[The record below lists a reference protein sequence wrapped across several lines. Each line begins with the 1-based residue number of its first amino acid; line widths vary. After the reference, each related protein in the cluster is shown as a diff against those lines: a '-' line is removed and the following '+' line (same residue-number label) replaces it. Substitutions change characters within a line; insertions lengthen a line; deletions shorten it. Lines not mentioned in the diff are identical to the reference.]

1 MPRVWSTIESFVTMF
16 VSKVVMRPFRLALLA
31 FVLIPSLAMANAE
44 PAKRFVERNHDEVE
58 KILSKPRTDAR
69 DAALTAVLDGF
80 LDYDE
85 LAKRSL
91 GAEWDSKSPAQRR
104 QFTSLLKQ
112 LVQRSYTNNLE
123 RTLKFQVRYLAA
135 EEAEDLVVVKTEA
148 RDRKNRRAP
157 PVSIDYRVLP
167 LAGGFRVVDVIT
179 DGVSLVENY
188 RKQFTRTLKR
198 ESWGALI
205 EKMERRLR
213 EGDETAN

>member
-1 MPRVWSTIESFVTMF
+1 MF
-16 VSKVVMRPFRLALLA
+16 VSKVFMRPFRHVLVALL
-31 FVLIPSLAMANAE
+31 LIPSLALANAE

-58 KILSKPRTDAR
+58 KILSKPRTEAR

-91 GAEWDSKSPAQRR
+91 GAEWGTKTEAQRR

-112 LVQRSYTNNLE
+112 LVRRSYTNNLE
-123 RTLKFQVRYLAA
+123 RTLKFQVRYLVA
-135 EEAEDLVVVKTEA
+135 EEAEDVVVVKTEA

-167 LAGGFRVVDVIT
+167 QDGGFRVVDVVT

-198 ESWGALI
+198 ESWSALI